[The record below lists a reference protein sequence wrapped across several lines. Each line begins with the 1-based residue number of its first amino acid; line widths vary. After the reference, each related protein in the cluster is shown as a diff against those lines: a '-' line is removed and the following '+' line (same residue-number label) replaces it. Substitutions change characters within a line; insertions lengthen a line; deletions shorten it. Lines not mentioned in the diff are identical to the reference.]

1 MKKLVLSLGLILLIT
16 ACKDNSKQEK
26 VSVPLQEDM
35 IAETPEMGKPSDVK
49 VDEGGQF
56 QMEALAYE
64 YNALEPHIDEKTM
77 FIHFS
82 KHHLGYA
89 NNLNKAIAETPL
101 ANLSIEEILAKL
113 DLNNAAVRNNGG
125 GYYNHNM
132 FWKIIG
138 PNKGGMPTDT
148 LSKSI
153 DRDFTSFDNFKGQF
167 VEAATKQFGSGW
179 AWLMADKSGK
189 LTIVTTPNQDN
200 PLMGRLGIKGG
211 KPIMCVDVWEHAYYL
226 KYQNKR
232 KDYLEAFFNV
242 VDWKKVS
249 ENYLEAMK

>member
-1 MKKLVLSLGLILLIT
+1 MKKVLLTLSVIVLF
-16 ACKDNSKQEK
+16 ASCKDDSKKE
-26 VSVPLQEDM
+26 VVEVPLPEDT
-35 IAETPEMGKPSDVK
+35 ITQTPEMGQPADVK

-56 QMEALAYE
+56 QMEPLAYD

-89 NNLNKAIAETPL
+89 NNLNKAIADTPL
-101 ANLSIEEILAKL
+101 ANLSIEEVLAKL

-148 LSKSI
+148 LAMAI
-153 DRDFTSFDNFKGQF
+153 DRDFVSYENFKEEF
-167 VEAATKQFGSGW
+167 ISAATKQFGSGW

-189 LTIVTTPNQDN
+189 LSIVTTANQDN
-200 PLMGRLGIKGG
+200 PLMTKLGIKGG
-211 KPIMCVDVWEHAYYL
+211 KPILCVDVWEHAYYL

-242 VDWKKVS
+242 VNWQAVN
-249 ENYLEAMK
+249 ENYKEAQK

>member
-1 MKKLVLSLGLILLIT
+1 MKKILLT
-16 ACKDNSKQEK
+16 LSVFVLLTSCKNEQK
-26 VSVPLQEDM
+26 VEGPEVPLPEDTVTEM
-35 IAETPEMGKPSDVK
+35 PEMGKPSDVK

-56 QMEALAYE
+56 QMEPLAYD

-77 FIHFS
+77 YIHFS

-101 ANLSIEEILAKL
+101 ANLGIEEILNKL

-138 PNKGGMPTDT
+138 PNKGGMPTDS
-148 LSKSI
+148 LSKAI
-153 DRDFTSFDNFKGQF
+153 ERDFVSFDNFKEEF
-167 VEAATKQFGSGW
+167 NTAATKQFGSGW

-189 LTIVTTPNQDN
+189 LSIVTTANQDN
-200 PLMGRLGIKGG
+200 PLMSKLGIKGG

-242 VDWKKVS
+242 INWEKVS
-249 ENYLEAMK
+249 KNYAEAMK

>member
-1 MKKLVLSLGLILLIT
+1 MKKVILTISALMLF
-16 ACKDNSKQEK
+16 ASCKNEQKTEGPE
-26 VSVPLQEDM
+26 VPLPE
-35 IAETPEMGKPSDVK
+35 ETVTEVPEMGKPTDVK

-56 QMEALAYE
+56 QMEPLAYE

-89 NNLNKAIAETPL
+89 NNLNKAIADTPL
-101 ANLSIEEILAKL
+101 ANLGIEEILAKL

-138 PNKGGMPTDT
+138 PNKGGLPTDT
-148 LSKSI
+148 LAKAI
-153 DRDFTSFDNFKGQF
+153 ERDFVSFENFKEEFNG
-167 VEAATKQFGSGW
+167 AATKQFGSGW
-179 AWLMADKSGK
+179 AWLMADKAGK
-189 LTIVTTPNQDN
+189 LSIVTTANQDN
-200 PLMGRLGIKGG
+200 PLMTKLGIKGG

-232 KDYLEAFFNV
+232 KDYLDAFFNV
-242 VDWKKVS
+242 IDWKKVS
-249 ENYLEAMK
+249 QNYVDAMK